1 VTARAVEPRRRA
13 ASIVVVA
20 CVAGVTAGAAGP
32 TRRADDLP
40 PRRTAPRCWFERNVG
55 QADARWDF
63 VARGR
68 GLTLL
73 VAAREAEFLLACG
86 SVRMRFDGAAPRAT
100 CAARGPLPGESR
112 YLVGDD
118 RRRWLPH
125 VPHCS
130 EVAVAGLA
138 DGVDLRWRA
147 AETGNPEY
155 DLVVA
160 PGADAVPFRVEGGAT
175 SIGADGALTT
185 TLARGRLSQSRPR
198 AYQDRGGEQVPVEA
212 RFVER
217 SGGAFAI
224 ELGPRDPALMTVVD
238 PEVVWSSYLGGAD
251 LDDARYVAVDAAGAT
266 YVFGTTISTDFPSA
280 PSATRAFPGHAS
292 DVYVAKFSPDGASL
306 VWSTYVGGS
315 RLEYPGGMCVDA
327 TGRVSAACRTQSGDF
342 PLVNPAFAA
351 APNGGVGTAS
361 DAVVFRL
368 DPAGADFEFS
378 TYLGGTGDDLP
389 IGVGLLPSGEL
400 WVGGTTNSAD
410 FPAKAPLQAA
420 LGGQT
425 DFFLARF
432 DAAGALVSST
442 TLGGPPLQF
451 ANSMAVGPTG
461 VVAIA
466 GNAIG
471 DPTAVFG
478 AATRTIGPVA
488 RGQNV
493 AVAAVNPD
501 GTLAFAEVL
510 GGTKDGYAAG
520 VAVDGAGAV
529 YVVGGT
535 HSKDFPLRNA
545 LLAKYR
551 RRGSYRGLSFAT
563 KLAADGSLV
572 YSTFLDAPGGAFVP
586 HCVAVDALGG
596 ATLGGELA
604 AFAKTGEKDAP
615 ALLRL
620 SPSGDRLV
628 RFDRFATEAGSA
640 QILSVALTGSGFAQ
654 VAGRISTTS
663 LPGPKTVQ
671 ASYAGKDDGFVLRIG
686 DGSVTAKRVG
696 VKLNFARPGH
706 DSIRVTGALEAP
718 ALPPASSQATIDFGG
733 VARTFTVDA
742 KGRGRSGADVIR
754 FRFSR
759 ARATFSANLRGDFA
773 ATLADEGLT
782 GGATVRRAP
791 RTAELS
797 ITEDGTRYIGT
808 VALQYTA
815 KAGARGVAVVRRP

>member
-1 VTARAVEPRRRA
+1 MTCSAVEPRRRA

-20 CVAGVTAGAAGP
+20 CIAGVTAGAAGP
-32 TRRADDLP
+32 ARRTDGLSPRRA
-40 PRRTAPRCWFERNVG
+40 APRCWFERNVG

-68 GLTLL
+68 GLTQL
-73 VAAREAEFLLACG
+73 VAARETEFLLACG
-86 SVRMRFDGAAPRAT
+86 SVRVRFDRAPPRAT

-112 YLVGDD
+112 YLVGNDP
-118 RRRWLPH
+118 RRWLRH
-125 VPHCS
+125 VPRCS

-147 AETGNPEY
+147 SDAGNPEY

-160 PGADAVPFRVEGGAT
+160 PGADAVGFRVEGGAT

-185 TLARGRLSQSRPR
+185 TLAGGRLSQSRPR
-198 AYQDRGGEQVPVEA
+198 AYQDRRGEQVPVEA

-217 SGGAFAI
+217 GGGAFAI
-224 ELGPRDPALMTVVD
+224 ELGPRDPALVTVVD

-251 LDDARYVAVDAAGAT
+251 LDDARCVAVDAAGAT

-280 PSATRAFPGHAS
+280 PPASRAFPGHGS
-292 DVYVAKFSPDGASL
+292 DTYVAKFSPDGASL

-378 TYLGGTGDDLP
+378 TYLGGTGDDTP
-389 IGVGLLPSGEL
+389 VGVGLLPSGDL

-432 DAAGALVSST
+432 DADGALVSST

-488 RGQNV
+488 PGQNV

-501 GTLAFAEVL
+501 GTLAFAEVV
-510 GGTKDGYAAG
+510 GGSKDAYAAG

-529 YVVGGT
+529 YVAGGT
-535 HSKDFPLRNA
+535 RSKDFPLRNP
-545 LLAKYR
+545 LLATYR
-551 RRGSYRGLSFAT
+551 RRGSYKGSTFAT
-563 KLAADGSLV
+563 KLAPDGALV
-572 YSTFLDAPGGAFVP
+572 YSTFLDPPGVAFVP
-586 HCVAVDALGG
+586 NCVAVDALGG
-596 ATLGGELA
+596 AAIGGALA
-604 AFAKTGEKDAP
+604 TFAKTGESDAP

-620 SPSGDRLV
+620 SPSGDRIV
-628 RFDRFATEAGSA
+628 RFDHFAREAGAA
-640 QILSVALTGSGFAQ
+640 QVLSVA
-654 VAGRISTTS
+654 
-663 LPGPKTVQ
+663 
-671 ASYAGKDDGFVLRIG
+671 
-686 DGSVTAKRVG
+686 
-696 VKLNFARPGH
+696 
-706 DSIRVTGALEAP
+706 
-718 ALPPASSQATIDFGG
+718 PPA
-733 VARTFTVDA
+733 
-742 KGRGRSGADVIR
+742 
-754 FRFSR
+754 
-759 ARATFSANLRGDFA
+759 
-773 ATLADEGLT
+773 
-782 GGATVRRAP
+782 
-791 RTAELS
+791 
-797 ITEDGTRYIGT
+797 DG
-808 VALQYTA
+808 Q
-815 KAGARGVAVVRRP
+815 AVVAAGLCA